1 MKYIITEEQNIILA
15 TMRRLDEIWEHL
27 KDTYPFQYPCDY
39 HSIGHFSFALRYEV
53 FEGLDLNWFNKE
65 KDDEEVVWDTI
76 VQLLGNKIKERYDD
90 AGCDENAGK

>member
-1 MKYIITEEQNIILA
+1 MKYTKKEEQDIILA

-39 HSIGHFSFALRYEV
+39 HNLGQFAQFLKAEI
-53 FEGLDLNWFNKE
+53 FLGLELNWFDK
-65 KDDEEVVWDTI
+65 KDERLVWDTI
-76 VQLLGNKIKERYDD
+76 VKLLGNKIKERYDD